1 MEAST
6 LYRRWMFTQVEYSSV
21 LLWFAFFV
29 EMMEIFPH
37 IDIAYNQPAWGNG
50 MGKKINEQH
59 SKQLLMNTTHL
70 ATEIARFK

>member
-1 MEAST
+1 
-6 LYRRWMFTQVEYSSV
+6 
-21 LLWFAFFV
+21 
-29 EMMEIFPH
+29 MMEIFPH
-37 IDIAYNQPAWGNG
+37 IDIAYNQPAWSNG